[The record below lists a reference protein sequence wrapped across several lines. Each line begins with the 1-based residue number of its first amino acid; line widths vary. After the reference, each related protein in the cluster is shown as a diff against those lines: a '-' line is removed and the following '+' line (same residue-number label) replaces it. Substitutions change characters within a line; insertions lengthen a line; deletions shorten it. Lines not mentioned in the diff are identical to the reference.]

1 MKISI
6 EDILSSPTEITFTEN
21 AEELQQL
28 LASGR
33 GVQDVDDVDEYSF
46 EESPS
51 IQLSYFRSEKDVFL
65 NGTIYGGLSGRCGR
79 CLEPYSFSL
88 DRAFSVVLIPQPAL
102 GRETELRQELRED
115 ELSASFYQGDSID
128 ASAVVQEQILLA
140 LPSVPLCKEE
150 CKGLCAECG
159 VNLNQE
165 TCECQQTQQTQRTW
179 KEQDPRLAVLS
190 SLRASRQGVTK

>member
-1 MKISI
+1 MKIGI
-6 EDILSSPTEITFTEN
+6 EDILSSPTEITFTED
-21 AEELQQL
+21 AQELHQL
-28 LASGR
+28 FTSGQ
-33 GVQDVDDVDEYSF
+33 GVQDVDEYSF

-51 IQLSYFRSEKDVFL
+51 IQLSYLRSEKEIFL
-65 NGTIYGGLSGRCGR
+65 SGTIHGRLSGQCGR

-88 DRAFSVVLIPQPAL
+88 DRVFSAVLIPQPAL
-102 GRETELRQELRED
+102 GRESELRQELRED

-128 ASAVVQEQILLA
+128 VSALVQEQILLT

-150 CKGLCAECG
+150 CKGLCAQCG

-165 TCECQQTQQTQRTW
+165 TCECQLTQLIQLTS

-190 SLRASRQGVTK
+190 SLRASRQGIAK